1 MYGTVSF
8 ICSVSSSPLC
18 RSHEVSLLSILI
30 CAESLCPQQ
39 CLMQRARSVSICAVA
54 ELTAEPVIVAR
65 RKLYVGRLRCWL
77 YALLT
82 GLRVLRG
89 MSSNVGFHPPQ
100 LITRVKS
107 VLPLAAD
114 AGHRGLSVR
123 AARRPLAA
131 PESPLGRPL
140 TLRDVQ
146 SLFPFR
152 APPGAAPD
160 FQ

>member
-39 CLMQRARSVSICAVA
+39 CLMQRARSVSVCAVA

-65 RKLYVGRLRCWL
+65 RTLYVGRLRCWL

-107 VLPLAAD
+107 VLPDGGGRGAPGAECPRGAPAAC
-114 AGHRGLSVR
+114 GPGV
-123 AARRPLAA
+123 
-131 PESPLGRPL
+131 
-140 TLRDVQ
+140 TLRAG
-146 SLFPFR
+146 SHTEGRAEPLSFPGSSWR
-152 APPGAAPD
+152 GA
-160 FQ
+160 